1 MKDEIYNA
9 GRYQDI
15 DKLCPP
21 GEPEGR
27 VNPDSQGGGFFRPFL
42 VVNARF
48 DKKLIFSGRNVPE
61 CHAIVFI
68 DCVPRISSP
77 FSIYTYSTW
86 IDQSSFVR

>member
-1 MKDEIYNA
+1 MILLFQCVKAFQIQLFLICVKDEIYNA
-9 GRYQDI
+9 DRYQDI

-21 GEPEGR
+21 GEPKGR

-68 DCVPRISSP
+68 DCVPRIS
-77 FSIYTYSTW
+77 
-86 IDQSSFVR
+86 